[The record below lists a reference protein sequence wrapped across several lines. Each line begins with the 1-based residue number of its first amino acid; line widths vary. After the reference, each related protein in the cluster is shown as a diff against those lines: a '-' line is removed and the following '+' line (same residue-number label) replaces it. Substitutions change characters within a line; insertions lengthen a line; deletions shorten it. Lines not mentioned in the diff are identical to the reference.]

1 MRRTHDDLPALACAR
16 KARGLMPKLDLSP
29 PVPVA
34 GEAHPV
40 LGGGLGPYSCVPL
53 GDPGG
58 LTQFG
63 VHLEILPA
71 GSRSSHRHW
80 HEAEDELI
88 CMLSGE
94 VVLIEDA
101 ETILRP
107 GDAAAWPAGHPVGHC
122 LENRSDA
129 DATYL
134 VVGTRSMADC
144 VHYPDAALTLTITDR
159 RRRVFRDAGSAIVA
173 EYER

>member
-1 MRRTHDDLPALACAR
+1 
-16 KARGLMPKLDLSP
+16 MPKLDLAP
-29 PVPVA
+29 PVSVA
-34 GEAHPV
+34 DEAHPV
-40 LGGGLGPYSCVPL
+40 LGGGLGPYAYVPL

-88 CMLSGE
+88 YMLAGE

-101 ETILRP
+101 ETVLRP
-107 GDAAAWPAGHPVGHC
+107 GDAAAWPAGRPVGHC
-122 LENRSDA
+122 LENRSGA
-129 DATYL
+129 GATYL
-134 VVGTRSMADC
+134 VVGTRSMADV
-144 VHYPDAALTLTITDR
+144 VHYPDAGLTLAITDR
-159 RRRVFRDAGSAIVA
+159 RRRVFRDAEGRVVA